1 MSAIVTTSRLPIIE
15 SSIFA
20 RMSRIAVQFNAVNLS
35 QGYPDFPPDERLIEA
50 LFNAVQSN
58 YNQYSLSEG
67 TEALRVAISKMFT
80 VLYSMPVDPV
90 VELTV
95 TVGATQAIFA
105 TVSSLVHTGDEVI
118 FFQPAFECYMP
129 AIMLAGGI
137 PTALQLHGPTF
148 LPDWDEVEQAITERT
163 RMIIINSPH
172 NPTGAC
178 WLQADARRLG
188 ELADKYGFIVL
199 SDEVYH
205 NILFE
210 QQEHVTVFSE
220 PRLRE
225 RAVVVGSLSKIMHVT
240 GWRIGYAIASA
251 ALTAEIRKVHQF
263 QTYAAP
269 TPLQYA
275 IAEILND
282 SNSYLALS
290 KLFARKRDLFL
301 DGLQDSRFKW
311 LPTRGGYFQLLDYSA
326 ISNEADSDFANRLIT
341 DFNIAAIP
349 LSSFSIPYQ
358 ETRLLRFCFAK
369 KDETLLTATA
379 ILRTV

>member
-1 MSAIVTTSRLPIIE
+1 M
-15 SSIFA
+15 
-20 RMSRIAVQFNAVNLS
+20 
-35 QGYPDFPPDERLIEA
+35 
-50 LFNAVQSN
+50 
-58 YNQYSLSEG
+58 
-67 TEALRVAISKMFT
+67 
-80 VLYSMPVDPV
+80 
-90 VELTV
+90 
-95 TVGATQAIFA
+95 
-105 TVSSLVHTGDEVI
+105 
-118 FFQPAFECYMP
+118 
-129 AIMLAGGI
+129 
-137 PTALQLHGPTF
+137 
-148 LPDWDEVEQAITERT
+148 
-163 RMIIINSPH
+163 
-172 NPTGAC
+172 
-178 WLQADARRLG
+178 
-188 ELADKYGFIVL
+188 
-199 SDEVYH
+199 
-205 NILFE
+205 
-210 QQEHVTVFSE
+210 
-220 PRLRE
+220 
-225 RAVVVGSLSKIMHVT
+225 
-240 GWRIGYAIASA
+240 
-251 ALTAEIRKVHQF
+251 HQF

-301 DGLQDSRFKW
+301 DGLQGSRFKW